1 MKLKTLVKLNEIR
14 EHPSKILIHDCYNNE
29 VCYLSV
35 SEYLAF
41 KDKEITDWNITGNEE
56 EGYTIEVWL

>member
-14 EHPSKILIHDCYNNE
+14 EKPSKIMLHDCYNNE
-29 VCYLSV
+29 VYYLNV
-35 SEYLAF
+35 TEYLTY
-41 KDKEITDWNITGNEE
+41 KESEITDWNITGNEE